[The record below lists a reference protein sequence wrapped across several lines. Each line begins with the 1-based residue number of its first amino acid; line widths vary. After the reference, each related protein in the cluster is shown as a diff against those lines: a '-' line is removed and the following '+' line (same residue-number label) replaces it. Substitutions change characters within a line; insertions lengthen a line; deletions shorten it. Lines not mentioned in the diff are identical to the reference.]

1 MKKKI
6 MITMVYLQVYPAD
19 VHLNEVVCDLSLGS
33 LEWEG
38 ITARVAGALA
48 DNERSLSLLRK
59 DLHC

>member
-1 MKKKI
+1 
-6 MITMVYLQVYPAD
+6 MVYLQVYPAD